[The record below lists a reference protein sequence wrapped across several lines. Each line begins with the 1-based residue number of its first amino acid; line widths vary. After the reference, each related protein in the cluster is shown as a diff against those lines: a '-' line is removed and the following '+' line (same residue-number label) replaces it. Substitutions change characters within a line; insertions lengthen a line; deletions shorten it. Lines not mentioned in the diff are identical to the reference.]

1 MVRNYVQK
9 TQRGATNDRIK
20 SALDEM
26 KMGCS
31 QSRSEGV
38 ANEATAMGGKLAR
51 RQISKF
57 NKHFLIYE
65 MF

>member
-1 MVRNYVQK
+1 MLNIQIYLIP
-9 TQRGATNDRIK
+9 T
-20 SALDEM
+20 
-26 KMGCS
+26 

-38 ANEATAMGGKLAR
+38 ANEATVMGGKLAR